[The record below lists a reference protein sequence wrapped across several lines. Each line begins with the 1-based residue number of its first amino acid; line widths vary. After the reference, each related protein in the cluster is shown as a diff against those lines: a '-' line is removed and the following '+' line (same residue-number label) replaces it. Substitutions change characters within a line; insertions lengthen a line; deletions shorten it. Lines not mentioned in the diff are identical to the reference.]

1 MAKMYSSSEGA
12 HQAKV
17 EPFVGD
23 FEKANGGGGYI
34 KTGRAFEFQIGR
46 GVNEGNGVAQIREK
60 GNC

>member
-23 FEKANGGGGYI
+23 FEKANGGGATLKQG
-34 KTGRAFEFQIGR
+34 GPLNFR
-46 GVNEGNGVAQIREK
+46 
-60 GNC
+60 

>member
-1 MAKMYSSSEGA
+1 MGE
-12 HQAKV
+12 
-17 EPFVGD
+17 
-23 FEKANGGGGYI
+23 GGYI